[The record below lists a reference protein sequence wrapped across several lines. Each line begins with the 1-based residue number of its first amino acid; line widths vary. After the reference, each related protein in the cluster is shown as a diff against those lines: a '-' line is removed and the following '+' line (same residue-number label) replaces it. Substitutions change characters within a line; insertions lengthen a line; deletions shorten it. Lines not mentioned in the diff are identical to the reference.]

1 MCVSA
6 MSIRIAKILFP
17 TDFSE
22 LSLHAL
28 TYARQLAATFEAQIH
43 CLHVVDEGYLYWSA
57 MGPESAPIG
66 PAVEDLMSY
75 AETHLERF
83 ADEHLVGLKFVPVT
97 KVVRGRP
104 YAEIVQYA
112 LENTIDLVV
121 VATHGRG
128 GIAHALMGS
137 TAEKVVRKA
146 PCPVLTVRRTEHE
159 FVAP

>member
-1 MCVSA
+1 
-6 MSIRIAKILFP
+6 
-17 TDFSE
+17 
-22 LSLHAL
+22 
-28 TYARQLAATFEAQIH
+28 
-43 CLHVVDEGYLYWSA
+43 HVVDEGYLYWSA